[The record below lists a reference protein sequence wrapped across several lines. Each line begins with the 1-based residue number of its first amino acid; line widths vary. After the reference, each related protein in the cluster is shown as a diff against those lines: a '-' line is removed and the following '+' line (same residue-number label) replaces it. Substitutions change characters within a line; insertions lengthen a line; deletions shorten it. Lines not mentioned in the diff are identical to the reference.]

1 MKNYTKPNISLNAP
15 AENICADINID
26 FNSVWH
32 EWFAEE
38 NENVG

>member
-1 MKNYTKPNISLNAP
+1 MKTYTKPNISLNAP